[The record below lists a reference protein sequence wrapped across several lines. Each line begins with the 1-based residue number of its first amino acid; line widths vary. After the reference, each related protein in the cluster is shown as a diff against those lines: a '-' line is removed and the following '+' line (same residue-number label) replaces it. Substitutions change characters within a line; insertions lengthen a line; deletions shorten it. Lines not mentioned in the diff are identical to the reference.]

1 MELREAGSENP
12 KPALLII
19 GGLETSHRTGVRMW
33 VGLQPCTFSHT
44 PASRLRKRG
53 QTIRV
58 CRLCLT
64 PLAEGRVQAPAL
76 QSG

>member
-33 VGLQPCTFSHT
+33 VGLQPCSFSHT
-44 PASRLRKRG
+44 R
-53 QTIRV
+53 
-58 CRLCLT
+58 
-64 PLAEGRVQAPAL
+64 AEGGGSKGDGSVGDGP
-76 QSG
+76 G